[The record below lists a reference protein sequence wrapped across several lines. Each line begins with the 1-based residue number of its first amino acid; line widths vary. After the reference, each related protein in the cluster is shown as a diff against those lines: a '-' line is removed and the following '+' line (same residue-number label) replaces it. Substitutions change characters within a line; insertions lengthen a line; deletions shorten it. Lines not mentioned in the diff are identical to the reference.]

1 MLPSIII
8 TTYKKEDIVRNN
20 VPELNGVQGSN
31 SSHEINFFLDDN
43 GKIVHTMRKLSNE
56 QAKSISFKLK
66 TKSIKKKKLPTSGE
80 LEMSNND
87 ETEDEYDGDEDK
99 DDDEDGVD
107 LEVHY
112 SNDDIE
118 MVHTEDDDNEVIMED
133 TEEIQEDL
141 TLGMFVIVEYEG
153 ELFPGKVL
161 KY

>member
-1 MLPSIII
+1 MDDFLSVLPGMLPSIII

-31 SSHEINFFLDDN
+31 SSHEIIFFLDDN

-80 LEMSNND
+80 LEMSNDD

-112 SNDDIE
+112 SNDEIE
-118 MVHTEDDDNEVIMED
+118 MVHTEDDDNEIIMED
-133 TEEIQEDL
+133 TE
-141 TLGMFVIVEYEG
+141 
-153 ELFPGKVL
+153 
-161 KY
+161 